1 MLALFSRYNCPT
13 TQKCSIYIFPQRPNL
28 ISADCLNPESPV
40 EMYKIQQQKIGNKIM
55 SQPSITCRGM
65 ATAGSTGGN
74 NLMTYHE
81 FIAAEQLQ
89 QQQATEGEI
98 FELKVC
104 LVVPID

>member
-1 MLALFSRYNCPT
+1 
-13 TQKCSIYIFPQRPNL
+13 
-28 ISADCLNPESPV
+28 
-40 EMYKIQQQKIGNKIM
+40 
-55 SQPSITCRGM
+55 M

-104 LVVPID
+104 LVVPIYKFVWFYQLDSGG

>member
-1 MLALFSRYNCPT
+1 
-13 TQKCSIYIFPQRPNL
+13 
-28 ISADCLNPESPV
+28 
-40 EMYKIQQQKIGNKIM
+40 
-55 SQPSITCRGM
+55 M

-104 LVVPID
+104 LIVSIDSIYKSVWFYQLDSGG

>member
-1 MLALFSRYNCPT
+1 
-13 TQKCSIYIFPQRPNL
+13 
-28 ISADCLNPESPV
+28 
-40 EMYKIQQQKIGNKIM
+40 
-55 SQPSITCRGM
+55 M

-81 FIAAEQLQ
+81 FVAAEQLQ

-104 LVVPID
+104 LFVPIDSNYKFVWFYQLDSGG